1 MTVNVEYIS
10 SIGSPADQSLLARAS
25 LVGAGLLKNREA
37 RKTALAL
44 LFLASEAVF
53 DRAFSSVDGEATT
66 KALLKR
72 ALVYIFSSIF
82 K

>member
-53 DRAFSSVDGEATT
+53 IE
-66 KALLKR
+66 LLVQPMEKP
-72 ALVYIFSSIF
+72 LQKPF
-82 K
+82 